1 MAAVPLR
8 VPPGQR
14 QLGGH
19 QHGHALVS
27 VPLSPCDMLY
37 LPPKFGYYSISWQ
50 PFSLYLMQPREYSL
64 PYVTFLP
71 TSLFGGLATF
81 YQPLTPLL

>member
-1 MAAVPLR
+1 MEVSKKVLVVTDRSSSFPQMAAVPLR

-27 VPLSPCDMLY
+27 VPLSPFDIVY
-37 LPPKFGYYSISWQ
+37 LPPFFG
-50 PFSLYLMQPREYSL
+50 
-64 PYVTFLP
+64 
-71 TSLFGGLATF
+71 
-81 YQPLTPLL
+81 

>member
-19 QHGHALVS
+19 QHGHALVG
-27 VPLSPCDMLY
+27 VPLSPSDSIDLPHFCLDAISLQPFPLY
-37 LPPKFGYYSISWQ
+37 LFQ
-50 PFSLYLMQPREYSL
+50 TRDYSL

-71 TSLFGGLATF
+71 MILLGGLATF
-81 YQPLTPLL
+81 Y